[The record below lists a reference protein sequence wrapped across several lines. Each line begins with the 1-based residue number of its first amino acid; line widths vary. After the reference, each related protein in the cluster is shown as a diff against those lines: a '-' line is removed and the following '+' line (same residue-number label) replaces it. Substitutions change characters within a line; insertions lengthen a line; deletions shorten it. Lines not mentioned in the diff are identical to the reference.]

1 MDLKKKVS
9 VKFKLSNEFFVLH
22 GICCPLETINAIDPM
37 GEKPQG
43 KVIDSEGKIHCFQY
57 HPPLRPHY
65 LPLPDLCTFEKHI
78 CSQESVLHSP
88 SQEGGCQFSV
98 RTVPVRESL
107 PTLRDCVE
115 SHLGQA
121 DPIFSGT
128 GQK

>member
-22 GICCPLETINAIDPM
+22 GICCPPETINAIDPM

-43 KVIDSEGKIHCFQY
+43 KVIDREGKIHCFQY
-57 HPPLRPHY
+57 HPPLCPHF

-88 SQEGGCQFSV
+88 SQEGGCQFSGW
-98 RTVPVRESL
+98 TVPVRESS
-107 PTLRDCVE
+107 PTLRDWRLC
-115 SHLGQA
+115 
-121 DPIFSGT
+121 
-128 GQK
+128 